1 MITVDIP
8 GSEKLELENLVLD
21 YNGTIAADGEL
32 IGGIKKRLVR
42 LAKELTI
49 YVVTADTHGSAE
61 KKLMQ
66 LPCTLEVLPPGV
78 QDEQKR
84 KVIRRLGTK
93 TTVSI
98 GNGRN
103 DALMLKESILGIG
116 VCQLEGAS
124 TMAISGADIVTTDI
138 NDALD
143 LLLNPLRLIATL
155 RN

>member
-32 IGGIKKRLVR
+32 IACIEERLLR

-49 YVVTADTHGSAE
+49 YVVTADTHGSAQ
-61 KKLMQ
+61 KKLMH
-66 LPCTLEVLPPGV
+66 LPCTVELLSPGA

-84 KVIRRLGTK
+84 DVIRKLGAK
-93 TTVSI
+93 TTASI

-103 DALMLKESILGIG
+103 DALMLRESVLGIG

-124 TMAISGADIVTTDI
+124 TMAINAADVITMDI

-143 LLLNPLRLIATL
+143 LMLHPLRLIATL

>member
-8 GSEKLELENLVLD
+8 GSEKLELEDLVLD

-103 DALMLKESILGIG
+103 DALMLKESILGIES
-116 VCQLEGAS
+116 VSLKAHPPWQSVVPILS
-124 TMAISGADIVTTDI
+124 PRILIM
-138 NDALD
+138 
-143 LLLNPLRLIATL
+143 RLICCSTL
-155 RN
+155 YV